1 MSLRGFQQ
9 AAVDLTLSP
18 ESFRALRRGESALLD
33 RYNLSERERNRL
45 KEISR
50 QPGMAMNCSLA
61 RGNRLELIVGSFP
74 KTCLLL
80 KPLLPRLLDELWEAH
95 KPDNYQLF
103 GEEDAF
109 AAFIA
114 QKMSRNELAVEYLC
128 EIFSYELTC
137 RDLAIRLETSA
148 DGDSVIEAAVEFRH
162 APDQL
167 LAPLSRGVAPPS
179 GLPCGVFPTR
189 LRLSEDGLEVAPL
202 PA

>member
-1 MSLRGFQQ
+1 MSLSGFQQ

-33 RYNLSERERNRL
+33 RYNLNERERNRL
-45 KEISR
+45 LEISR

-74 KTCLLL
+74 KSCILL
-80 KPLLPRLLDELWEAH
+80 KPLLPGLLDELWETH
-95 KPDNYQLF
+95 KPDNYQLI

-114 QKMSRNELAVEYLC
+114 QKISHGGLAVDYLC
-128 EIFSYELTC
+128 EIFSYELAC
-137 RDLAIRLETSA
+137 RDLALRLDACA
-148 DGDSVIEAAVEFRH
+148 DADTVLEAIVEFRH
-162 APDQL
+162 APDAL
-167 LAPLSRGVAPPS
+167 LTPLSRRFVPPS
-179 GLPCGVFPTR
+179 GLPSGVFPTR

-202 PA
+202 AE